1 MLIQTCIATA
11 ILLGITISGIAQ
23 NKPDF
28 SGEWMLNRQAST
40 LSPGADA
47 VQSGSLQI
55 EHREPMFHC
64 KGAFVTKSNP
74 LQYEYELPSDG
85 REVVSTRNG
94 VQTVSR
100 LQWNGDALLVTMR
113 TQRAG
118 GEQKLSFRYDLVDA
132 GRRLRAT
139 EQLRGTDHDQ
149 DNVWM
154 FERR

>member
-64 KGAFVTKSNP
+64 KGAFASKSNP

-100 LQWNGDALLVTMR
+100 LQWDGDALLVTMR

>member
-64 KGAFVTKSNP
+64 KGAFASKSNP

-100 LQWNGDALLVTMR
+100 LQWDGDALLVTMR

-118 GEQKLSFRYDLVDA
+118 GEQKLSFRYDLADA